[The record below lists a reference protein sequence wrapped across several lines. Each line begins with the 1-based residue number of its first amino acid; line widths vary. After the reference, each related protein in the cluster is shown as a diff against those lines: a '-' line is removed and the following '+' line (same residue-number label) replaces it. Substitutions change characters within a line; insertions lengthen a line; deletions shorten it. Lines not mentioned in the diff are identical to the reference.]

1 MLKFIHKNIF
11 YLILLSLP
19 LFAQRSSEWEV
30 LQSPTNDLLRKLFFV
45 DENNGWATGIAGTII
60 HTKDA
65 GTTWVVQ
72 NSNVTTPVV
81 DVYFLNRNL
90 GWALT
95 YPDYPPFGTTLLKTT
110 DGGNNWQLIDT
121 LFPMKFMSCIYFAD
135 EKLGWIGGTGIY
147 KTTDGGISWQKCFLD
162 SSGFENY
169 PVYDFNFYNK
179 TFGYACGGRLDVAG
193 VVWRTTNAG
202 QSWSSVALSPDQ
214 IFDLYI
220 SDSLNAI
227 ALSGDPELIYGIA
240 KLTTSDAGVSWQS
253 ESLPIYGI
261 SFAVDFLDSSLG
273 YSASGFQLLRT
284 INGGQDWFFEPI
296 IDSLT
301 IYDLQFVDKYTGFA
315 CGENGTLLKYTSFK
329 KPFDDKIVF
338 QWISNYPNPFTEK
351 TTIEFTVL
359 SGDFDIPTKA
369 KLTLYDILGN
379 KIATIYEDEFFW
391 GMYSFVFSPRA
402 QNLNLSS
409 GVYIL
414 TLSSGNVFIS
424 RKILYLK

>member
-240 KLTTSDAGVSWQS
+240 KLTTSDAGISWQS

-261 SFAVDFLDSSLG
+261 SFAIDFLDSSLG

-338 QWISNYPNPFTEK
+338 QWISNYTNPFTEQ